1 MKTKKIMITGGGSGL
16 GRALAEIYASQG
28 FAVYLLGRSLEKLEV
43 ACQEITEKG
52 HEAHAFT
59 CDVGDPASVE
69 KWKAYV
75 GSQDLHFDMCI
86 QSAGVGHFG
95 PLGELEQAAI
105 ENMVAVNLMGIVWM
119 TQAMLPFA
127 SHFINIISTAG
138 LKGKKNESVYCATKF
153 GVRGFTES
161 MHLEYLEDPDK
172 IFTAVYM
179 GGMDTPF
186 WANSQH
192 IQDKTRLKSPM
203 DIARQIVEQNDGRAN
218 IEI

>member
-1 MKTKKIMITGGGSGL
+1 MKDKKVMITGGGSGL
-16 GRALAEIYASQG
+16 GKALAEIYVSQG
-28 FAVYLLGRSLEKLEV
+28 YAVYLLGRNLDKLK
-43 ACQEITEKG
+43 ASCQEITENG
-52 HEAHAFT
+52 GEAYAFG
-59 CDVGDPASVE
+59 CDVGDPTSVE
-69 KWKAYV
+69 RWKGHV
-75 GSQDLHFDMCI
+75 ISHDLYFEICI

-95 PLGELEQAAI
+95 PLEALEEDAI
-105 ENMVAVNLMGIVWM
+105 ENMVKVNLLGTVWM

-127 SHFINIISTAG
+127 SHFVNIISTAG

-153 GVRGFTES
+153 GVRGFTEA
-161 MHLEYLEDPDK
+161 MRLEAPDK

-186 WANSQH
+186 WVNSQH

-203 DIARQIVEQNDGRAN
+203 EIARQIVEQNDGRAN